1 MLSYRSRF
9 ARSSCYLCC
18 NVVNL
23 APRRTRRKERGRTRA
38 RSMPYAPKCVEVE
51 FCELRRDGV
60 PRSTPPLA
68 PAKQQPDIRVVS
80 TINYNARMRSKRAGQ
95 VTKESRA
102 AESGILSSLT
112 KPLSDV
118 TRKERLYLLGTSAI
132 GITTIVFTGLM
143 LLRWAS
149 SQRKGQRSAKR
160 SKTTGE
166 DSMFGW
172 GKKDKPKKNKRN
184 VPDVEIHV
192 PELDID
198 RLEITLENL
207 VAHVDVEATIGR
219 EGNEFVDIS
228 VGINARIDSAHI
240 LLEDVQAEAHVIA
253 YLDAVRVIVV
263 RALEVLDH
271 HPEILTGLVDVP
283 IPVPGPVSAK
293 GLQEEPAERGK
304 EDNSVHQALDRGR
317 AMLQR
322 WSRTS

>member
-1 MLSYRSRF
+1 MEQS
-9 ARSSCYLCC
+9 
-18 NVVNL
+18 
-23 APRRTRRKERGRTRA
+23 
-38 RSMPYAPKCVEVE
+38 
-51 FCELRRDGV
+51 ELRHNGV
-60 PRSTPPLA
+60 PRSTPHLA
-68 PAKQQPDIRVVS
+68 PAKQPPHIRVVS
-80 TINYNARMRSKRAGQ
+80 QINYNARMRSKRAGQ
-95 VTKESRA
+95 LTVESRA
-102 AESGILSSLT
+102 AESGILPSLT

-118 TRKERLYLLGTSAI
+118 ARKERLYLLGKSAI

-143 LLRWAS
+143 LLRRAS
-149 SQRKGQRSAKR
+149 SQRKDERSAKR

-172 GKKDKPKKNKRN
+172 GKKDKPKKKKRN

-207 VAHVDVEATIGR
+207 RAHVDVDATIGR

-240 LLEDVQAEAHVIA
+240 VLEDVEAEAHVIA
-253 YLDAVRVIVV
+253 YLDDVRVIAL

-283 IPVPGPVSAK
+283 IPVPGPVGGR
-293 GLQEEPAERGK
+293 GLQEPAERGK
-304 EDNSVHQALDRGR
+304 EDNSVHHQALDRGR
-317 AMLQR
+317 AMLR
-322 WSRTS
+322 RGGRTS

>member
-1 MLSYRSRF
+1 MRS
-9 ARSSCYLCC
+9 
-18 NVVNL
+18 N
-23 APRRTRRKERGRTRA
+23 RA
-38 RSMPYAPKCVEVE
+38 RQLTE
-51 FCELRRDGV
+51 
-60 PRSTPPLA
+60 
-68 PAKQQPDIRVVS
+68 
-80 TINYNARMRSKRAGQ
+80 
-95 VTKESRA
+95 ESRA
-102 AESGILSSLT
+102 AESGILPSLT

-118 TRKERLYLLGTSAI
+118 ARKERLYLLGKSAI

-143 LLRWAS
+143 LLRRAS
-149 SQRKGQRSAKR
+149 SQRKHERSAKR

-172 GKKDKPKKNKRN
+172 GKKDKPKKDKPKKNKRN

-207 VAHVDVEATIGR
+207 RAHVDVEATIGR
-219 EGNEFVDIS
+219 EGNEFLNIS
-228 VGINARIDSAHI
+228 IGVNARIDSAQI

-253 YLDAVRVIVV
+253 FLDDVRVIAL

-271 HPEILTGLVDVP
+271 HPEILTGLVEVP
-283 IPVPGPVSAK
+283 IPVPGPVGGR
-293 GLQEEPAERGK
+293 GLQEPVERGN
-304 EDNSVHQALDRGR
+304 EDKSVHHQALDRGR

>member
-1 MLSYRSRF
+1 
-9 ARSSCYLCC
+9 
-18 NVVNL
+18 
-23 APRRTRRKERGRTRA
+23 
-38 RSMPYAPKCVEVE
+38 
-51 FCELRRDGV
+51 
-60 PRSTPPLA
+60 
-68 PAKQQPDIRVVS
+68 
-80 TINYNARMRSKRAGQ
+80 MRSKRAGQ
-95 VTKESRA
+95 VSEESRA
-102 AESGILSSLT
+102 AESGILPRLT
-112 KPLSDV
+112 NPLSDV

-132 GITTIVFTGLM
+132 GITTIVLTGFI

-149 SQRKGQRSAKR
+149 SQRKGESSAKR
-160 SKTTGE
+160 SKTRGE

-172 GKKDKPKKNKRN
+172 GKKDKPKKKRN

-207 VAHVDVEATIGR
+207 RAHVDVDATIGR

-240 LLEDVQAEAHVIA
+240 LLEDVEAEAHVIA
-253 YLDAVRVIVV
+253 YLDDVRVIVV

-283 IPVPGPVSAK
+283 IPVPGPVGGR
-293 GLQEEPAERGK
+293 GLQEPAERDN

-317 AMLQR
+317 AMLRR
-322 WSRTS
+322 WGRTS

>member
-1 MLSYRSRF
+1 M
-9 ARSSCYLCC
+9 
-18 NVVNL
+18 
-23 APRRTRRKERGRTRA
+23 
-38 RSMPYAPKCVEVE
+38 
-51 FCELRRDGV
+51 RRD
-60 PRSTPPLA
+60 
-68 PAKQQPDIRVVS
+68 
-80 TINYNARMRSKRAGQ
+80 RAGQ
-95 VTKESRA
+95 VSMESRA
-102 AESGILSSLT
+102 AESGILPSLT

-118 TRKERLYLLGTSAI
+118 ARKERLYLLGKSAI

-143 LLRWAS
+143 LLRRAS
-149 SQRKGQRSAKR
+149 SQRKHERSAKR

-172 GKKDKPKKNKRN
+172 GKKDKPTKNKRN

-207 VAHVDVEATIGR
+207 RAHVDVDATIGR

-240 LLEDVQAEAHVIA
+240 LLEAEAHVIA
-253 YLDAVRVIVV
+253 FLDDVRVIVI

-283 IPVPGPVSAK
+283 IPVPGPVGGR
-293 GLQEEPAERGK
+293 GLQEPAERGN
-304 EDNSVHQALDRGR
+304 EDKSVHHQALDRGR
-317 AMLQR
+317 AMLR
-322 WSRTS
+322 RGGRTS

>member
-1 MLSYRSRF
+1 
-9 ARSSCYLCC
+9 
-18 NVVNL
+18 
-23 APRRTRRKERGRTRA
+23 
-38 RSMPYAPKCVEVE
+38 
-51 FCELRRDGV
+51 
-60 PRSTPPLA
+60 
-68 PAKQQPDIRVVS
+68 
-80 TINYNARMRSKRAGQ
+80 MRSKRAGQ
-95 VTKESRA
+95 VTEESRA
-102 AESGILSSLT
+102 AESRILPSLT
-112 KPLSDV
+112 NPLSDV

-143 LLRWAS
+143 LLRGAS
-149 SQRKGQRSAKR
+149 SQRKGERSAKS
-160 SKTTGE
+160 SKTTG
-166 DSMFGW
+166 DSMLGW

-207 VAHVDVEATIGR
+207 VAHVDVDATIGR
-219 EGNEFVDIS
+219 PGNEFLNIS
-228 VGINARIDSAHI
+228 IGVNARIDSAQI
-240 LLEDVQAEAHVIA
+240 VLEDVQAEAHVIA
-253 YLDAVRVIVV
+253 FLDDVRVIAL

-283 IPVPGPVSAK
+283 IPVPGPVNAK
-293 GLQEEPAERGK
+293 GLQERAERGK